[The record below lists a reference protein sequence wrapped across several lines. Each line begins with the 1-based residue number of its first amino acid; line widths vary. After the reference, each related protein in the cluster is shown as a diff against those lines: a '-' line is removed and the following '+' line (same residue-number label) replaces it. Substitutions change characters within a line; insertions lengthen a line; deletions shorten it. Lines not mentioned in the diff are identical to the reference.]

1 MDLYSIHPHALKHG
15 LSKGEITSA
24 WNQAFAWFRRDLD
37 NGGIDYLLVGVGCN
51 GRLIEMIARYWQSQ
65 RGYVI
70 YHAFTPPTQKVLRE
84 IGLVR

>member
-15 LSKGEITSA
+15 LSKDEITSA
-24 WNQAFAWFRRDLD
+24 WNQAFAWIRRDLD
-37 NGGIDYLLVGVGCN
+37 NGGIDYILVGEGCS
-51 GRLIEMIARYWQSQ
+51 GRLIEMIARYWQS
-65 RGYVI
+65 RGGYVI